1 MCNYAHQATAPETMN
16 WDDTRY
22 FLAVC
27 RSGSVSAAGKALRVN
42 HTTVAR
48 RIAAFE
54 AALGTRLFDRTRE
67 GYVMTQAAE
76 NMYDNALKMEEYA
89 QTIDRTMYAQDAALR
104 GALKL
109 TVPYDFANR
118 ILAPVLPAFHTC
130 YPLIDLELLTTTGL
144 VDLSAREADLAI
156 RLTAKPPDYLV
167 GRKLLPLRHGVYG
180 ARKTLRSMGSEVNVI
195 LFRSER
201 DNPEW
206 VRDHFPD
213 ARVVLRTDNLSTMHA
228 AVAAGLGLAR
238 MPCYEVDAD
247 RKLMRLDLPLTPS
260 TWGIW
265 VLSHVD
271 LRSTA
276 RVRVT
281 REFMADAILE
291 NKALILGEASRYF
304 ESGR

>member
-1 MCNYAHQATAPETMN
+1 MCNFAHYAEAKEIMN
-16 WDDTRY
+16 WDDARY

-27 RSGSVSAAGKALRVN
+27 RSGSVSAAGKQLRVN

-89 QTIDRTMYAQDAALR
+89 QTIDRTMYGQDAALQ

-118 ILAPVLPAFHTC
+118 VIAPVLPAFHAR
-130 YPLIDLELLTTTGL
+130 YPQIDLELLTTTGL

-180 ARKTLRSMGSEVNVI
+180 TQKSLRSAGSAANVI

-201 DNPEW
+201 DMPEW
-206 VRDHFPD
+206 VREHFPG

-238 MPCYEVDAD
+238 MPCYEVDTN
-247 RKLMRLDLPLTPS
+247 RRLLRLDLPLKPS

-281 REFMADAILE
+281 RDFMADAILE
-291 NKALILGEASRYF
+291 DKTLILGEASRYF
-304 ESGR
+304 E